1 MRQFWNEY
9 LCRELIIVAVDFSFA
24 STWHFLRP
32 YAVTR
37 QVQGD
42 DERSRH
48 LLLSEPR
55 VSSFVGGATQRHIGF
70 LLLYICIIH
79 AQSCPCTHMTFFF
92 WFPRQLPYNK
102 TISTAYSYSRKCL
115 ISYSLNIC
123 CSASW
128 SILTL

>member
-55 VSSFVGGATQRHIGF
+55 SRLSWAVPHSVILDSSY
-70 LLLYICIIH
+70 YISVLFMHSPVH
-79 AQSCPCTHMTFFF
+79 ART
-92 WFPRQLPYNK
+92 
-102 TISTAYSYSRKCL
+102 
-115 ISYSLNIC
+115 
-123 CSASW
+123 
-128 SILTL
+128 